1 MKVRERECV
10 CVRQIERE
18 KERERYRETERQ
30 KGNEPILTLLL
41 QNAIERL
48 VEDLIVDAMAK
59 GEFEN
64 LKGTGKP
71 LPDRVSFTVVIYS
84 CNSQL

>member
-1 MKVRERECV
+1 M
-10 CVRQIERE
+10 
-18 KERERYRETERQ
+18 
-30 KGNEPILTLLL
+30 
-41 QNAIERL
+41 

-71 LPDRVSFTVVIYS
+71 LPDRVKFKNIDSDRIKSSDSKILVSFLLLLKDYS
-84 CNSQL
+84 GESADTLND

>member
-1 MKVRERECV
+1 
-10 CVRQIERE
+10 
-18 KERERYRETERQ
+18 
-30 KGNEPILTLLL
+30 
-41 QNAIERL
+41 L

-71 LPDRVSFTVVIYS
+71 LPDRVRENVTRSYQKVA
-84 CNSQL
+84 

>member
-1 MKVRERECV
+1 MFVR
-10 CVRQIERE
+10 
-18 KERERYRETERQ
+18 
-30 KGNEPILTLLL
+30 

-64 LKGTGKP
+64 LKGAGKP
-71 LPDRVSFTVVIYS
+71 LPDRVTVI
-84 CNSQL
+84 